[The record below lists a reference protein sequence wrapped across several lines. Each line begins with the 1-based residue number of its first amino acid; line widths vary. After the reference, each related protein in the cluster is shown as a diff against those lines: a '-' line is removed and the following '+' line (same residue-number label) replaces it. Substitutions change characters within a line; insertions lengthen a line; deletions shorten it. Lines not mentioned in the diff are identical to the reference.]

1 MNDVVTLWQEMLGE
15 TRQED
20 GWRAGLGSGIK
31 ALIVNLRT
39 QFLFSILT
47 PGREL
52 HANKFLS
59 EIVEVL
65 TVSHSGEMERN
76 INPLC
81 DKSSSQYWRNKS
93 WL

>member
-39 QFLFSILT
+39 QFLVFILT
-47 PGREL
+47 HLGE
-52 HANKFLS
+52 NFM
-59 EIVEVL
+59 L
-65 TVSHSGEMERN
+65 TSFCRR
-76 INPLC
+76 L
-81 DKSSSQYWRNKS
+81 
-93 WL
+93 